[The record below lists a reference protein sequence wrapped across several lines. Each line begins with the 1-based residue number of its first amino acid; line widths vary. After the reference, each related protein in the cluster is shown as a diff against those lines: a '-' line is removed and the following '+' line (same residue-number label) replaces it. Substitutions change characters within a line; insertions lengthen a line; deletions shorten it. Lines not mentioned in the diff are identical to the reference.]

1 MVKEETISN
10 ILTNQEQAVVNE
22 LQKFIPENYLLLDS
36 LSSDL
41 NQEDGLKDYLLILK
55 NKGEVALS
63 NVVEHPEN
71 VRY

>member
-1 MVKEETISN
+1 LVKEETISN

-41 NQEDGLKDYLLILK
+41 NQDGLKDYLLILK
-55 NKGEVALS
+55 IKVK
-63 NVVEHPEN
+63 
-71 VRY
+71 

>member
-41 NQEDGLKDYLLILK
+41 NQDGLKDYLLILK
-55 NKGEVALS
+55 IKVK
-63 NVVEHPEN
+63 
-71 VRY
+71 